1 MYRIRNLTLISAVF
15 FLFSCAPVSGGIPAT
30 SVVIYMTPNE
40 MPASLTHTLSPSMT
54 PYSSTE
60 TTVPTEAFVPT
71 LTLTAFSALD
81 TATPKPALQLCSPL
95 EEQSIQE
102 ILDIVSGPYNPPRP
116 GKDDRHHGTDFAYY
130 RRKDRTTIEGERVQ
144 ALLAGRVAAV
154 IQDRPPYGNMVIIE
168 TPDSALPPGI
178 IRQLEMVEGESL
190 YTLYAH
196 LKAAP
201 LVTLGDRISCGQ
213 TLGKVGAT
221 GYNIVQP
228 HLHLETRIGPADG
241 MFLDGM
247 AYYDTGTTEAE
258 RTNYEL
264 WRTSGVFRHFDPM
277 SLINAYLLK

>member
-30 SVVIYMTPNE
+30 SVVINVTPNE